1 MYSAALLERHNAHFH
16 AVRIA
21 IVEARVRLSGVNH
34 IPTEL
39 ESLLQ
44 LCCVIDKAVEKEA
57 QPSASG
63 ASLTYAG
70 YPYDPYA

>member
-1 MYSAALLERHNAHFH
+1 MYSPALLEGH
-16 AVRIA
+16 
-21 IVEARVRLSGVNH
+21 VRLSGVNH

-44 LCCVIDKAVEKEA
+44 SCCVIDKAVEKEA

-63 ASLTYAG
+63 ASLMYAG

>member
-1 MYSAALLERHNAHFH
+1 MYSPALLERHNAHFH
-16 AVRIA
+16 PVRIA

-34 IPTEL
+34 APVE
-39 ESLLQ
+39 
-44 LCCVIDKAVEKEA
+44 AVEKVA

-63 ASLTYAG
+63 ASLMYAG

>member
-1 MYSAALLERHNAHFH
+1 MYSPPLLKEHKAHFH
-16 AVRIA
+16 AVSIA
-21 IVEARVRLSGVNH
+21 IVEARVRRSGVNH

-39 ESLLQ
+39 ASLLQ
-44 LCCVIDKAVEKEA
+44 SCCVIDKAVEKEA

-63 ASLTYAG
+63 ASLMYAG

>member
-1 MYSAALLERHNAHFH
+1 MYSPPLLEGQNAHFH
-16 AVRIA
+16 AVSIA
-21 IVEARVRLSGVNH
+21 IAEARARLSGVNH

-44 LCCVIDKAVEKEA
+44 SCCVIDKAVEKEA

-63 ASLTYAG
+63 ASIMYAG